1 MTMPKNFTLR
11 VVAIYPDTQ
20 KVEFSFTIEGF
31 AEPWS
36 FEIPYFD
43 AKTLRSF
50 RCPEKK
56 RPLRPAVCVR

>member
-1 MTMPKNFTLR
+1 MPKNFTLR

-36 FEIPYFD
+36 FEIP
-43 AKTLRSF
+43 TRI
-50 RCPEKK
+50 RPK
-56 RPLRPAVCVR
+56 RIGRAPPVISPFWLLP